1 MHFAQVRM
9 GVWLIRQVQSN
20 KRTDHVVQI
29 KIRNAPVE
37 KWYGVCYLLSS
48 QPAPGVQGRWSTR
61 PAPGPRPPG
70 FPLRGHLPAR
80 VSLIT
85 GWGPEATKWPFNG
98 EKPPGPGAGGVGG
111 LVGKRPLQPRAC
123 ACPYEFAWD
132 RGPQGGVGRRA
143 LLEQRPLALF

>member
-9 GVWLIRQVQSN
+9 GVWFIRQVQSD

-37 KWYGVCYLLSS
+37 KCYGVCYLLSP

-85 GWGPEATKWPFNG
+85 G
-98 EKPPGPGAGGVGG
+98 
-111 LVGKRPLQPRAC
+111 
-123 ACPYEFAWD
+123 
-132 RGPQGGVGRRA
+132 
-143 LLEQRPLALF
+143 